1 LTTIT
6 DTYRCPPSGIV
17 IVAPA
22 EMSTT
27 AMLYSVSRFIRMTV

>member
-6 DTYRCPPSGIV
+6 DMYRRPASGIV

-22 EMSTT
+22 ETSTT
-27 AMLYSVSRFIRMTV
+27 AALYSVSRFIRITV